1 MFIFAKQ
8 SLTLQK
14 NIKLSYLK
22 AFFMQKAIIF
32 TKKIKNMHAKCS
44 IHTLNAYDHLFLMSV
59 NGKNDVI
66 KGPVL
71 PSVLRFAN

>member
-32 TKKIKNMHAKCS
+32 TKKLKTCMQNAVF
-44 IHTLNAYDHLFLMSV
+44 TLNAYDHLFLMSV